1 MDLDD
6 ILNKAEEHETVGE
19 ANAGAT
25 SLGGEGFLHQMAIVS
40 DVKADLSWDDI
51 IPLEDR
57 QKFEEEEQDR
67 EREEREA
74 QAAKDSAG
82 RKRAAAMVQPGA
94 YEGMDGVDAPPPA
107 PAAKKT
113 KNPAPM
119 RKTAAQRA
127 IELKERDLRVLV
139 RSLQRWGDIRLRY
152 TEIVRIICRISF
164 SKATHLVLHEQ
175 CREAKLED
183 KNRSIILET
192 CDDIIETCEEALR
205 LHREARARAANEGA
219 TGPKSKAVLVSFR
232 NVSGINAETVVSRFH
247 ELRILISQLSN
258 MDNSLEWRLPTDSI
272 RPTLNWTCKWGPDD
286 DAMLLVG
293 AWRHGFGNW
302 EKIQDDPELGLA
314 GKFYLEEGKK
324 TDEAPPPGTGRP
336 IPNAIHLVRRGD
348 YLLGVLREHEE
359 KVKMITTNMKTK
371 RDYSSKYSPSPA
383 PPSKRRAASPDGSMA
398 EGSTHKKKRRATPEF
413 TDSSDDW

>member
-1 MDLDD
+1 
-6 ILNKAEEHETVGE
+6 
-19 ANAGAT
+19 
-25 SLGGEGFLHQMAIVS
+25 
-40 DVKADLSWDDI
+40 
-51 IPLEDR
+51 
-57 QKFEEEEQDR
+57 
-67 EREEREA
+67 
-74 QAAKDSAG
+74 
-82 RKRAAAMVQPGA
+82 
-94 YEGMDGVDAPPPA
+94 
-107 PAAKKT
+107 
-113 KNPAPM
+113 
-119 RKTAAQRA
+119 
-127 IELKERDLRVLV
+127 
-139 RSLQRWGDIRLRY
+139 LQ
-152 TEIVRIICRISF
+152 
-164 SKATHLVLHEQ
+164 
-175 CREAKLED
+175 
-183 KNRSIILET
+183 T
-192 CDDIIETCEEALR
+192 CDDIIDTCEEALR
-205 LHREARARAANEGA
+205 VHREAGARAANEGA

-247 ELRILISQLSN
+247 ELRILISQLSS
-258 MDNSLEWRLPTDSI
+258 MDNPLEWRLPTDSI

-383 PPSKRRAASPDGSMA
+383 PPSKRRAASPDGSMV
-398 EGSTHKKKRRATPEF
+398 EGSSTHKKKRRATPEF